1 MECGKER
8 VGEIVKENAR
18 FEDKKLVC
26 RETKEIIILTF
37 SPEVLEKISNML
49 GMDDDDKD
57 EDAA

>member
-18 FEDKKLVC
+18 FKDKNFVC
-26 RETKEIIILTF
+26 REIKEIIILTF